1 MSALGR
7 KVSRQ
12 RTGIAGLASLAACLC
27 ALVVLGT
34 GIGSSFMPP
43 GRVIAALLHS
53 GLPTDEVII
62 WTLRLPRVALAVL
75 SGAALA
81 MAGALLQ
88 RVSGNVL
95 ASPSVLGISDG
106 AAAGAVGFLA
116 IFSDANYTLTVSI
129 FWMPLAAFLGAI
141 CFSAITLFLGLA
153 DKSGGT
159 LRFILYGIAVAA
171 LAKAIVTLLLVLGP
185 AYRAGQAL
193 SWLAGSVGTA
203 QWSDAAILLCILA
216 LSSIALAAFSRAL
229 GQLTLDTES
238 ARATGLPLGQ
248 TQIVLLSLAAVLTA
262 SAVAFVGAIGFVG
275 LVAPHIA
282 RRLARETNTAY
293 LPSVA
298 LAGACL
304 VLGADILARIA
315 APPLELPAGAFTA
328 IVGAPLFL
336 VLLSRKSP
344 PHGR

>member
-1 MSALGR
+1 MSVIIDQISRRHTGVSAFAVFAVCLGAL
-7 KVSRQ
+7 
-12 RTGIAGLASLAACLC
+12 II
-27 ALVVLGT
+27 LGT

-43 GRVIAALLHS
+43 GRVIAALFFS

-81 MAGALLQ
+81 LAGALLQ

-116 IFSDANYTLTVSI
+116 IFSNANYTLTVSI

-141 CFSAITLFLGLA
+141 LFSAITLLLGFA
-153 DKSGGT
+153 EKSGGT

-193 SWLAGSVGTA
+193 SWLAGSVGSA
-203 QWSDAAILLCILA
+203 QWSDSGILLCVLCLCGILLA
-216 LSSIALAAFSRAL
+216 LFVRAMT
-229 GQLTLDTES
+229 QLTLDAES
-238 ARATGLPLGQ
+238 AKATGLALGQ
-248 TQIVLLSLAAVLTA
+248 TQIVLLSLAAILTA

-282 RRLARETNTAY
+282 RRVIREVSVAY
-293 LPSVA
+293 LPCVA

-336 VLLSRKSP
+336 MLLLRKSP
-344 PHGR
+344 LHGR